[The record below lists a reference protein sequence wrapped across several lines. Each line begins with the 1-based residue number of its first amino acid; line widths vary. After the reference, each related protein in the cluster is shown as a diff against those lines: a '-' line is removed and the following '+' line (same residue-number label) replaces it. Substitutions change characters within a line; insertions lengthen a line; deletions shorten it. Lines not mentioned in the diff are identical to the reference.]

1 MARAIDADKLLDDIK
16 AAEEHGG
23 MGAVV
28 AGTLRRYIMRQPT
41 LTPPN
46 EWVSVEDR
54 LPGTAGEFLVVYH
67 PCYGDKV
74 TSEIR
79 VGIDSF
85 RGKTAWAKRKYQRV
99 THWMPPPEPP
109 KGTEDVAE
117 NATTAERCAWHEWIK
132 ERFGAVR

>member
-46 EWVSVEDR
+46 EWVSVEER
-54 LPGTAGEFLVVYH
+54 LPRLRENVLVCAYWHEHWGVYIGWNNGH
-67 PCYGDKV
+67 GWTVSC
-74 TSEIR
+74 
-79 VGIDSF
+79 GI
-85 RGKTAWAKRKYQRV
+85 GQRNDV
-99 THWMPPPEPP
+99 QVSHWMLLPAPPE
-109 KGTEDVAE
+109 
-117 NATTAERCAWHEWIK
+117 K
-132 ERFGAVR
+132 E

>member
-1 MARAIDADKLLDDIK
+1 MARLIDADFLEQEISKWIKYPGAGEYYCGYDD
-16 AAEEHGG
+16 ALT
-23 MGAVV
+23 AVQDLV
-28 AGTLRRYIMRQPT
+28 ADMPT
-41 LTPPN
+41 ITPQS

-54 LPGTAGEFLVVYH
+54 LPDTAGEFLVVYH

-99 THWMPPPEPP
+99 THWMPLPKPP
-109 KGTEDVAE
+109 KEE
-117 NATTAERCAWHEWIK
+117 LLCKN
-132 ERFGAVR
+132 

>member
-1 MARAIDADKLLDDIK
+1 MARLIDADFLEQEISKWIKYFGAGEYYCGYDD
-16 AAEEHGG
+16 ALT
-23 MGAVV
+23 AVQDLV
-28 AGTLRRYIMRQPT
+28 ADMPT
-41 LTPPN
+41 ITPQS

-54 LPGTAGEFLVVYH
+54 LPDTAGEFLVVYH

-99 THWMPPPEPP
+99 THWMPLPKPP
-109 KGTEDVAE
+109 KEE
-117 NATTAERCAWHEWIK
+117 LLCKN
-132 ERFGAVR
+132 

>member
-1 MARAIDADKLLDDIK
+1 MEIWSKCDICGRDIPVGELCYGLK
-16 AAEEHGG
+16 RGNCICENCCTGFENCTF
-23 MGAVV
+23 
-28 AGTLRRYIMRQPT
+28 TLAPMPT

-46 EWVSVEDR
+46 EWVSVEER
-54 LPGTAGEFLVVYH
+54 LPDTAGEFLVVYH

-99 THWMPPPEPP
+99 THWMPLPESP
-109 KGTEDVAE
+109 KEE
-117 NATTAERCAWHEWIK
+117 LKNATN
-132 ERFGAVR
+132 